1 MGLFPLVRGLPV
13 TFTHQLDKQRRIL
26 KHTQGIIEGW
36 TLHAEDVERVRNST
50 DAEIMLTRQPLKIY
64 VRKKDAE
71 NMQQH
76 FNLPPNVY
84 AVAPK
89 GENWSLDM
97 SKTLWLRRSGFPL
110 RPDFA
115 QTVHAVTGD
124 ELDAA
129 IANLGDVHEA
139 PTQEE
144 ALKAYI
150 AISRVKSHLD
160 LRIAQPFAWGLFRQ
174 GRLELADYFLDI
186 MRAHCQDAPLEP
198 EAKHE

>member
-36 TLHAEDVERVRNST
+36 TLHAEDVERVKNST
-50 DAEIMLTRQPLKIY
+50 DAELMLTRQPLKIY

-71 NMQQH
+71 DMQQH

-97 SKTLWLRRSGFPL
+97 SKNSLAATLRFPAT
-110 RPDFA
+110 P
-115 QTVHAVTGD
+115 
-124 ELDAA
+124 
-129 IANLGDVHEA
+129 
-139 PTQEE
+139 
-144 ALKAYI
+144 
-150 AISRVKSHLD
+150 
-160 LRIAQPFAWGLFRQ
+160 
-174 GRLELADYFLDI
+174 
-186 MRAHCQDAPLEP
+186 
-198 EAKHE
+198 